1 MRRNLVLGLVL
12 ASLAAGAAAREVR
25 VPLGSHGAV
34 VLSVPDDWRQSIEQ
48 ANPDVPPTVTF
59 TPAAGRGFEILITP
73 IWPGI
78 PNAPTIS
85 QGALREQVRRAA
97 DAAQP
102 QAVERE
108 LAVVDFSGASGY
120 GAYFSATDRAPE
132 PDGYKHLTQGMLA
145 AADLRVTF
153 TILVNGNPAAIVQQA
168 LTTLRTMVR
177 EQPKNAN

>member
-1 MRRNLVLGLVL
+1 MRSLALCLVL
-12 ASLAAGAAAREVR
+12 AGFAAAATARDVR
-25 VPLGSHGAV
+25 VSLGGRGAV
-34 VLSVPDDWRQSIEQ
+34 VLSVPDAWRQSIEQ
-48 ANPDVPPTVTF
+48 PNPNMPPTVTF
-59 TPAAGRGFEILITP
+59 RPAEGRGFEVLITP
-73 IWPGI
+73 TWPGI
-78 PNAPTIS
+78 PDAPTIS

-108 LAVVDFSGASGY
+108 LLVVDFSGASGY

-153 TILVNGNPAAIVQQA
+153 TVLVNGDPAPIVQQA
-168 LTTLRTMVR
+168 LTTLRTLKR
-177 EQPKNAN
+177 EQPKNTH

>member
-1 MRRNLVLGLVL
+1 VLRRLAVALVVAGLVT
-12 ASLAAGAAAREVR
+12 GAAARDVR
-25 VPLGSHGAV
+25 ISLGTRGAV
-34 VLSVPDDWRQSIEQ
+34 VLSVPDEWRETIDQP
-48 ANPDVPPTVTF
+48 NPNVPPTVTF
-59 TPAAGRGFEILITP
+59 RPGEGAGFEVLITP

-78 PNAPTIS
+78 PNAPMIS

-102 QAVERE
+102 QAIERE
-108 LAVVDFSGASGY
+108 LTVVDFSGASGY

-153 TILVNGNPAAIVQQA
+153 TVLVNGNPAPIVQQA
-168 LTTLRTMVR
+168 LTTLRTMMR
-177 EQPKNAN
+177 EQPKN